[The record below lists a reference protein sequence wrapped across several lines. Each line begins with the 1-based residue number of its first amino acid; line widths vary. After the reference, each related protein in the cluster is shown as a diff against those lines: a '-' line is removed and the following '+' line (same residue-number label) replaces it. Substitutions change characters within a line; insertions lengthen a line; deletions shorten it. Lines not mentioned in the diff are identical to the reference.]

1 MHSLLLI
8 FRSFEAK
15 IDPGDDKCLK
25 TFRGEQPF
33 EGFFSIFALIADQ
46 CFSCMDLLHYFF
58 EIFLLYSLWL

>member
-46 CFSCMDLLHYFF
+46 
-58 EIFLLYSLWL
+58 